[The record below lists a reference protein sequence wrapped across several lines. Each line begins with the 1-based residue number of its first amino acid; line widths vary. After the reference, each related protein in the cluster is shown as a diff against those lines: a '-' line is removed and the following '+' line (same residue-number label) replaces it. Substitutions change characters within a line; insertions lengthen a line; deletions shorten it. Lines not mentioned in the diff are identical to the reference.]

1 MDRKAD
7 FIFFPEQI
15 FSRDSVLKE
24 IATKFDLRVEDIE
37 DYKILRRS
45 VDARKLVKYNIRLQF
60 ILKGEKFTD
69 EKINFNFKNVQ
80 KLNEIIIIGA
90 GPAGYFAALACLQ
103 KGLKP
108 IVVERGKSIDER
120 KHDIALINREH
131 IINAESNYAFGEGG
145 AGTYSDGK
153 LYTRS
158 KKRGDNLEVLQL
170 LNYFGASDDILIDA
184 HPHIGTDKLPSIMK
198 NIRTKII
205 ECGGEVHFNTKI
217 IDFGIENNS
226 IKSLICE
233 DGREFVANNVILAT
247 GHSARDIYYILHERN
262 VKLQGKGF
270 AMGVRV
276 EHPQDLIDSI
286 QYKCEERG
294 KYLPAA
300 TYNIVTQVQGRGVY
314 SFCMCPG
321 GTIVSAATDKDQIV
335 VNGMSNSRRNSPFA
349 NSGIIV
355 ELRPEDFSNY
365 SENKVF
371 SGLEFQKTLEQMS
384 YQNSASGLRA
394 PAQRLSDFV
403 KGRISNGLPESSYYP
418 GLINSPL
425 HFWLPEIIS
434 SKLKIAFKEF
444 DKRMKG
450 FVTNEA
456 IVVGVESRTSSPIQ
470 IIRDNETLES
480 VSIRGLYP
488 CGEGAG
494 YAGGIVS
501 SAIDG
506 LQIVERIA
514 AKKLST
520 NKLGHL

>member
-1 MDRKAD
+1 MNRKTD
-7 FIFFPEQI
+7 FIFSPEQI
-15 FSRDSVLKE
+15 FNREYILTA
-24 IATKFDLRVEDIE
+24 IAKKFKVHVEDIE
-37 DYKILRRS
+37 DYRILRRS
-45 VDARKLVKYNIRLQF
+45 IDARKSVKYNIRLEF

-69 EKINFNFKNVQ
+69 EKTNFDFKNVQ
-80 KLNEIIIIGA
+80 NSSEVIIVGA
-90 GPAGYFAALACLQ
+90 GPAGYFATLACLQ

-108 IVVERGKSIDER
+108 IVIERGKSIDER
-120 KHDIALINREH
+120 KHDIASINREQV
-131 IINAESNYAFGEGG
+131 INPESNYAFGEGG

-170 LNYFGASDDILIDA
+170 LNYFGASNDILIDA

-205 ECGGEVHFNTKI
+205 DCGGEVHFNTKI

-226 IKSLICE
+226 VKSLICE
-233 DGREFVANNVILAT
+233 DGKEFVTNKVILAT
-247 GHSARDIYYILHERN
+247 GHSARDIYGILYERN
-262 VKLQGKGF
+262 VKLQEKGF

-276 EHPQDLIDSI
+276 EHPQALIDSI
-286 QYKCEERG
+286 QYKRKERG

-300 TYNIVTQVQGRGVY
+300 TYNLVTQVENRGVY

-321 GTIVSAATDKDQIV
+321 GTIVSASTDAKQIV
-335 VNGMSNSRRNSPFA
+335 VNGMSNSIRNSPFA
-349 NSGIIV
+349 NSGIVV
-355 ELRPEDFSNY
+355 ELRPEDFTNY
-365 SENKVF
+365 SENKVL
-371 SGLEFQKTLEQMS
+371 SGLEFQKSLEQMT

-403 KGRISNGLPESSYYP
+403 KGKISNGLPESSYYP

-425 HFWLPEIIS
+425 HFWLPDIIS
-434 SKLKIAFKEF
+434 SKLRIAFKEF
-444 DKRMKG
+444 NKRMKG
-450 FVTNEA
+450 FITDEA

-470 IIRDNETLES
+470 IVRDKETLES
-480 VSIRGLYP
+480 VSLKGLYP

-506 LQIVERIA
+506 VQVVKSIA
-514 AKKLST
+514 AKL
-520 NKLGHL
+520 NN